1 MFPFACEAV
10 TNVSG
15 VRIAAWQHVEGRR
28 GFEVARLEPA
38 ADGAT
43 RIDGHSTG
51 EDEGLAWGMHYVLEV
66 DARWATRSLDAAGFA
81 EDGPWSLSLRADGEG
96 SWERDGAP
104 APEFDGCLDVDM
116 VSTVLTNTLA
126 VRRLGLE
133 VEGSG
138 SLDAVWIGTPAG
150 REVERMPQRY
160 ARRGIRGFRF
170 EVVGGDFAAE
180 LEIDEYGLVVSYPG
194 LAVRVA

>member
-1 MFPFACEAV
+1 M
-10 TNVSG
+10 SG

-28 GFEVARLEPA
+28 GFEVARLEA
-38 ADGAT
+38 AEDGGYV
-43 RIDGHSTG
+43 INGHSTG
-51 EDEGLAWGMHYVLEV
+51 EDEGMGWGMHYTLQV
-66 DARWATRSLDAAGFA
+66 DASWATRSLDAAGFA
-81 EDGPWSLSLRADGEG
+81 EDGPWSLSLTADGG
-96 SWERDGAP
+96 AWTRDGAP

-138 SLDAVWIGTPAG
+138 TLDVVWIGTPAG

-160 ARRGIRGFRF
+160 TRVGIRGFRF
-170 EVVGGDFAAE
+170 EVVGGDFEAD
-180 LEIDEYGLVVSYPG
+180 LKIDEFGLVLVYPG
-194 LAVRVA
+194 LAQRVA

>member
-1 MFPFACEAV
+1 
-10 TNVSG
+10 VSG
-15 VRIAAWQHVEGRR
+15 VRSAAWQRAEGRR
-28 GFEVARLEPA
+28 GFEVARLQA
-38 ADGAT
+38 AEDGGY

-51 EDEGLAWGMHYVLEV
+51 EDEGMGWGLHYALHV
-66 DARWATRSLDAAGFA
+66 DASWATRSLDAAGFA
-81 EDGPWSLSLRADGEG
+81 EDGPWSISLAADGAG
-96 SWERDGAP
+96 AWTRDGVA

-138 SLDAVWIGTPAG
+138 TLDAVWIGTPAG

-160 ARRGIRGFRF
+160 TRVGIRGFRF
-170 EVVGGDFAAE
+170 EVVGGDFEAD
-180 LEIDEYGLVVSYPG
+180 LEIDEFGLVLIYPG
-194 LAVRVA
+194 LAQRVA